1 MSEAKAQLQRV
12 AAYAGRDRLEM
23 RNKTVSQMV
32 QKAPDGHGFLFGGFA

>member
-1 MSEAKAQLQRV
+1 
-12 AAYAGRDRLEM
+12 M